1 MPLSFRSSQ
10 RTLFPG
16 CDEPPRYGGP
26 KKLAREDPEDQCIRI
41 FLNSVR
47 VDTSV
52 ISSLRM
58 TSLLRTLLPKFVLTA
73 LLAAVAPPP
82 LPAAADTTIVT
93 FLHAPL
99 DIMNR
104 TATGRFAL
112 PEENDRYRQ
121 ILMVYTI
128 ECSARGCDTW
138 DRVSTIGVRIPPQE
152 SGTGE
157 DRVVEI
163 GRIITP
169 PDRGGKWL
177 IDVTDY
183 RSLLRDSITLTNYIN
198 TAVGGGEG
206 YLVSIAFHFIA
217 GEPDLEA
224 FRVENLWNGLPVYG
238 DPEQPIERFLRPIGL
253 KADPEAD
260 FIRVKVTAVGQG
272 EGNTDG
278 AATYSRKLH
287 RLSIADTTF
296 EHYLWRDDCAELPGT
311 PDEERWRRPRAGFCL
326 GDVVH
331 PWDVDISGYARPG
344 TLYTVDYSVEP
355 YVNECR
361 PRPDDCPCD
370 DCSYLVVGHSPP
382 FWWIESQAISYRV
395 VSPAT
400 EAELSVE
407 KGDSEGVLLITP
419 RLAEPVPIEIQIRD
433 LDGVEI
439 YRRRTAETGTH
450 TFRIDLSTTPGVY
463 LLRVVT
469 PERVLRRRIGVGY

>member
-1 MPLSFRSSQ
+1 MDFVSHILRSLAVPCPGSLLYRSRMPL
-10 RTLFPG
+10 
-16 CDEPPRYGGP
+16 
-26 KKLAREDPEDQCIRI
+26 
-41 FLNSVR
+41 
-47 VDTSV
+47 
-52 ISSLRM
+52 
-58 TSLLRTLLPKFVLTA
+58 TLLLA
-73 LLAAVAPPP
+73 LGALASPELRSAT
-82 LPAAADTTIVT
+82 DTTIVT

-112 PEENDRYRQ
+112 PAENLGYRQ

-128 ECSARGCDTW
+128 ECSLRGCDTW
-138 DRVSTIGVRIPPQE
+138 DRVSTIGVRLP
-152 SGTGE
+152 SGEPGSDAE
-157 DRVVEI
+157 RVVEI
-163 GRIITP
+163 GRIVTP
-169 PDRGGKWL
+169 PDRGGKWVL
-177 IDVTDY
+177 DVTDY

-198 TAVGGGEG
+198 TAIGGGEG

-238 DPEQPIERFLRPIGL
+238 DPANPTERFLRPIGL
-253 KADPEAD
+253 KADPDAD
-260 FIRVKVTAVGQG
+260 FVRVRVTAVGQG

-287 RLSIADTTF
+287 TLSIADTTF

-311 PDEERWRRPRAGFCL
+311 PDEERWRMPRAGFCL

-331 PWDVDISGYARPG
+331 PWSLDISRYALPG

-361 PRPDDCPCD
+361 PRPDSCPCD

-382 FWWIESQAISYRV
+382 YWWIESQAISYRV
-395 VSPAT
+395 VDPAT
-400 EAELSVE
+400 EEELRVE
-407 KGDSEGVLLITP
+407 EESGGILLVTP
-419 RLAEPVPIEIQIRD
+419 RLAEPVPIEIQVRD
-433 LDGVEI
+433 LDGNEV
-439 YRRRTAETGTH
+439 YRQRTAEIGTR

-469 PERVLRRRIGVGY
+469 PERVLRRRMVISY